1 MIDETGLVPAGALD
15 EGFQSLKPTEYV
27 TQRVNFFQN
36 LWNDEFVEG
45 FLAIAI
51 LGARPGAVPG
61 RRVPP
66 DRRAC

>member
-1 MIDETGLVPAGALD
+1 MPAGALD

-51 LGARPGAVPG
+51 WARTRCRSRVACSARPSSG
-61 RRVPP
+61 
-66 DRRAC
+66 